1 LRKSRNDAGPATAQR
16 VPTLPSPKYWTRM
29 TKRLLILLVNT
40 DPGNVEELG
49 APFYY
54 AAIAAAMDYEVDV
67 LCTATAGKLM
77 FNGVAEELVIKQGAS
92 MTVYGWIKEA
102 HEQGARFWACPAN
115 LELFDKTEAD
125 LIPECSGL
133 MGAAAMVQGLMNGD
147 YRVLTF

>member
-1 LRKSRNDAGPATAQR
+1 
-16 VPTLPSPKYWTRM
+16 M
-29 TKRLLILLVNT
+29 TNRLLILLVNT
-40 DPGNVEELG
+40 DPRNVEELG

-54 AAIAAAMDYEVDV
+54 AAVAAAMDYEVDV

-77 FNGVAEELVIKQGAS
+77 FNGVADALTIKPGAP

-102 HEQGARFWACPAN
+102 HGHGARFLACPAN

-133 MGAAAMVQGLMNGD
+133 MGAATMIQGLMDGD
-147 YRVLTF
+147 

>member
-1 LRKSRNDAGPATAQR
+1 MNPDTASAE
-16 VPTLPSPKYWTRM
+16 VSTAM
-29 TKRLLILLVNT
+29 TNRLLILLVNT
-40 DPGNVEELG
+40 DPRNVEELG

-54 AAIAAAMDYEVDV
+54 AAVAAAMDYEVDV

-77 FNGVAEELVIKQGAS
+77 FKGVAEKLTIKQGEA

-102 HEQGARFWACPAN
+102 HGQGAKFWACPAN
-115 LELFDKTEAD
+115 LELFAKTEAD

-133 MGAAAMVQGLMNGD
+133 MGAAAMIQGLMNGD